1 MKKDKMPVKKAEAMA
16 RKFRKEADRTR
27 RQYVMSQKKALE
39 NRDDKI
45 YQADAER
52 DAALWYYHKERA
64 TVAEGAV
71 EILVLQTPLIEL

>member
-1 MKKDKMPVKKAEAMA
+1 
-16 RKFRKEADRTR
+16 
-27 RQYVMSQKKALE
+27 MSQKKALE